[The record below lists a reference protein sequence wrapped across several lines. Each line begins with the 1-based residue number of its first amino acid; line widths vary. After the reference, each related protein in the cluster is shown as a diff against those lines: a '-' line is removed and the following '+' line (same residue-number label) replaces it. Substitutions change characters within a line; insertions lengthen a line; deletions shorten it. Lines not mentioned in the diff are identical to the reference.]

1 VLETAYPAAT
11 VEIAPTSRKGAFELS
26 IGDAVLYSK
35 LERYGPA
42 KSRDALPST
51 ELVCE
56 LLRAHFT
63 SPAAAAPEAEPEAK
77 PKAAP
82 KAKPE
87 AKPKAAP
94 KAAPKKQ
101 PTAKETAA
109 PARRSSRR
117 AATTD
122 A

>member
-63 SPAAAAPEAEPEAK
+63 SPAATAPAPAAAAPKAEPE
-77 PKAAP
+77 
-82 KAKPE
+82 AKPE